1 MHARWHE
8 LGVDHAVRFEPAG
21 DGPEGIDELELVA
34 ADRARAGE
42 VRRLGQLTIRL
53 V

>member
-1 MHARWHE
+1 
-8 LGVDHAVRFEPAG
+8 VRFEPAG
-21 DGPEGIDELELVA
+21 DGTEGIDELELVA

-42 VRRLGQLTIRL
+42 VRRLGRLTIRL